1 MQPMP
6 DKDDIVP
13 LRVDVSR
20 ELRTRLRTQASRL
33 EQTMGQLLER
43 LLDEPLTELEL
54 EGLEKAKKQKTS

>member
-1 MQPMP
+1 MP